1 MSTYC
6 EIMTIMCRFHGDP
19 VVTDRF
25 IMLSLTPFRLILAAC
40 TLAGS
45 LVLAPG
51 AAQAGE
57 PVAEHPIIVDDAVAA
72 LDHHQRWSE
81 SGDPWAYL
89 DWVDMRDRVAI
100 TAADALGLDADELVA
115 AWIASPL
122 DGQVAVVAA
131 ITQLGV
137 PYRRY
142 ARAEGEAFDCS
153 GLTSWA
159 WSAAGIELERS
170 SRYQYRAADRV
181 ERDEAQVG
189 DLVYYPGHIM
199 LFLGVGDAVVHAP
212 TRGRTVELQVLS
224 ERSAR
229 RISFADPTTD

>member
-1 MSTYC
+1 
-6 EIMTIMCRFHGDP
+6 MCRFHGDA
-19 VVTDRF
+19 VFMDRS
-25 IMLSLTPFRLILAAC
+25 IMLSLTPLRLIIAAC
-40 TLAGS
+40 TLSGT

-57 PVAEHPIIVDDAVAA
+57 PVAEHPTIVNDAAVA
-72 LDHHQRWSE
+72 LVHQQRWSE
-81 SGDPWAYL
+81 TGDPWAYL
-89 DWVDMRDRVAI
+89 DWVDRRDRVAT
-100 TAADALGLDADELVA
+100 TAADALGLAPDEMVA
-115 AWIASPL
+115 AWTASPL
-122 DGQVAVVAA
+122 DGQVAIVAA

-137 PYRRY
+137 PYQRY

-170 SRYQYRAADRV
+170 SRYQYRAADKV
-181 ERDEAQVG
+181 DRDEAQVG

-212 TRGRTVELQVLS
+212 TQGRTVELQVLS
-224 ERSAR
+224 ERSAG
-229 RISFADPTTD
+229 RISFADPTPD